1 MVIQQP
7 LQPALVRAIEFTDPD
22 AKRRRGIATIAVSA
36 SIAAHLIVGFYVYE
50 AKYGMT
56 PAVETPAGP
65 TITTT
70 IAPKFTVVKPARHVP
85 PPPPH
90 ILAPRRPV
98 LRALPTVT
106 ALPMPPLPAPL
117 AHVDTPPVFAPFI
130 APTPPAPPQRASV
143 ITSPDWLQRPG
154 AGEFSR
160 YYPAGA
166 IDRDLG
172 GSVVLECLVSANG
185 QVRNCAVAD
194 ETPKGAGF
202 GDAARKLAPYFRM
215 RPQTQDGAPV
225 DGASVRIPIRFSLG

>member
-1 MVIQQP
+1 MVIQQT

-22 AKRRRGIATIAVSA
+22 AKRRRGIATMAVAA

-50 AKYGMT
+50 AKYGLT
-56 PAVETPAGP
+56 PTAAATAEPN
-65 TITTT
+65 ITTT
-70 IAPKFTVVKPARHVP
+70 IAPKFTIVKPAKHAP

-90 ILAPRRPV
+90 VIAPRQPV
-98 LRALPTVT
+98 LRAVPTVT
-106 ALPMPPLPAPL
+106 TLPMPPLPAPL
-117 AHVDTPPVFAPFI
+117 THLDTPPLLAPFI
-130 APTPPAPPQRASV
+130 AATPPAPTQRASV

-154 AGEFSR
+154 ASEFSR

-172 GSVVLECLVSANG
+172 GSVTLECLVSANG
-185 QVRNCAVAD
+185 QVRNCVVAD

-215 RPQTQDGAPV
+215 RPQTQDGAPI

>member
-7 LQPALVRAIEFTDPD
+7 LQPALVRAIDFTNPD
-22 AKRRRGIATIAVSA
+22 AKRRRGIVTIAVAA
-36 SIAAHLIVGFYVYE
+36 SIAAHAIVGFYVYE

-56 PAVETPAGP
+56 SVVEKPAEP

-70 IAPKFTVVKPARHVP
+70 IAPKFTVVKPVRHAP
-85 PPPPH
+85 PPPQH
-90 ILAPRRPV
+90 ILAPRRPTPP
-98 LRALPTVT
+98 AEPTVT
-106 ALPMPPLPAPL
+106 TLPMPPLPAPL
-117 AHVDTPPVFAPFI
+117 THLDTPPLLAPFVP
-130 APTPPAPPQRASV
+130 PTPPAPQQRASV

-154 AGEFSR
+154 ASEFSR
-160 YYPAGA
+160 YYPTAA
-166 IDRDLG
+166 IDRELG
-172 GSVVLECLVSANG
+172 GSVTLECLVSANG
-185 QVRNCAVAD
+185 QVRNCAIAD